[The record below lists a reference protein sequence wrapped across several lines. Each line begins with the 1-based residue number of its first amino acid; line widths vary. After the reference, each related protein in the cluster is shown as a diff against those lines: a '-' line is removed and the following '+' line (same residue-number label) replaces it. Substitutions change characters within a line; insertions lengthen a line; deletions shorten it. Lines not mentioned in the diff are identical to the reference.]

1 MLITKNQA
9 EKWFDNSLGKQFNP
23 DLFYGFQ
30 CYDYANMF
38 FMIAT
43 GERLQG
49 LYAYNI
55 PFDNKA
61 RIEKYGQIIKNYDS
75 FLPQKLDIVVFPS
88 KYGGGAGHV
97 EIVESANLNTF
108 TSFGQNWNGKGWTN
122 GVAQPGWGP
131 ETVTRHVHYYD
142 DPMYFIRLNFPDKV
156 SVGDK
161 AKSVIKQATAKK
173 QAVIK
178 PKKIML
184 VAGHG
189 YNDPGAV
196 GNGTNERDFI
206 RKYITP
212 NIAKYLRHAGHEVA
226 LYGGSSQSQ
235 DMYQDTAY
243 GVNVG
248 NKKDY
253 GLYWVKSQGYDIVL
267 EIHLDAAG
275 ESASGGHVI
284 ISSQFN
290 ADTID
295 KSIQDVIKNNLGQIR
310 GVTPRNDLLN
320 VNVSAEINMNYRL
333 SELGFITN
341 KKDMDWIKKNY
352 DLYSK
357 LIAGAIHGKP
367 IGGLVAGNVKTSAK
381 NQKNPPVPAGYT
393 PDKNNVPY
401 KKETG
406 YYTVANVKGNNVR
419 DGYSTNSRI
428 TGVLPNNT
436 TITYD
441 GAYCIN
447 GYRWITYIAN
457 SGQRRYIATGE
468 VDKAGNRISS
478 FGKFSTI

>member
-1 MLITKNQA
+1 MLMTKNQA

-23 DLFYGFQ
+23 DLFFGFQ

-38 FMIAT
+38 FMLAT

-108 TSFGQNWNGKGWTN
+108 TSYGQNWNGKGWTN

-189 YNDPGAV
+189 
-196 GNGTNERDFI
+196 
-206 RKYITP
+206 
-212 NIAKYLRHAGHEVA
+212 LM
-226 LYGGSSQSQ
+226 L
-235 DMYQDTAY
+235 
-243 GVNVG
+243 
-248 NKKDY
+248 
-253 GLYWVKSQGYDIVL
+253 
-267 EIHLDAAG
+267 
-275 ESASGGHVI
+275 
-284 ISSQFN
+284 
-290 ADTID
+290 
-295 KSIQDVIKNNLGQIR
+295 
-310 GVTPRNDLLN
+310 
-320 VNVSAEINMNYRL
+320 
-333 SELGFITN
+333 
-341 KKDMDWIKKNY
+341 
-352 DLYSK
+352 
-357 LIAGAIHGKP
+357 
-367 IGGLVAGNVKTSAK
+367 
-381 NQKNPPVPAGYT
+381 
-393 PDKNNVPY
+393 
-401 KKETG
+401 
-406 YYTVANVKGNNVR
+406 
-419 DGYSTNSRI
+419 
-428 TGVLPNNT
+428 
-436 TITYD
+436 
-441 GAYCIN
+441 
-447 GYRWITYIAN
+447 
-457 SGQRRYIATGE
+457 
-468 VDKAGNRISS
+468 
-478 FGKFSTI
+478 

>member
-38 FMIAT
+38 FMLAT

-61 RIEKYGQIIKNYDS
+61 KIEKYGQIIKNYDS

-142 DPMYFIRLNFPDKV
+142 NPMYFIRLNFPNNL
-156 SVGDK
+156 SVGNK
-161 AKSVIKQATAKK
+161 AKGIIKQATTKK
-173 QAVIK
+173 EAVIK

-226 LYGGSSQSQ
+226 LYGGSS
-235 DMYQDTAY
+235 
-243 GVNVG
+243 
-248 NKKDY
+248 
-253 GLYWVKSQGYDIVL
+253 
-267 EIHLDAAG
+267 
-275 ESASGGHVI
+275 
-284 ISSQFN
+284 
-290 ADTID
+290 
-295 KSIQDVIKNNLGQIR
+295 
-310 GVTPRNDLLN
+310 
-320 VNVSAEINMNYRL
+320 
-333 SELGFITN
+333 
-341 KKDMDWIKKNY
+341 
-352 DLYSK
+352 
-357 LIAGAIHGKP
+357 
-367 IGGLVAGNVKTSAK
+367 
-381 NQKNPPVPAGYT
+381 
-393 PDKNNVPY
+393 
-401 KKETG
+401 
-406 YYTVANVKGNNVR
+406 
-419 DGYSTNSRI
+419 
-428 TGVLPNNT
+428 
-436 TITYD
+436 
-441 GAYCIN
+441 
-447 GYRWITYIAN
+447 
-457 SGQRRYIATGE
+457 
-468 VDKAGNRISS
+468 
-478 FGKFSTI
+478 

>member
-1 MLITKNQA
+1 MLMTKNQA

-23 DLFYGFQ
+23 DGWYGFQ

-38 FMIAT
+38 FMLAT

-61 RIEKYGQIIKNYDS
+61 KIEKYGQIIKNYDS

-142 DPMYFIRLNFPDKV
+142 NPMYFIRLNFPNNL
-156 SVGDK
+156 SVGNK
-161 AKSVIKQATAKK
+161 AKGIIKQATTKK
-173 QAVIK
+173 EAVIK

-320 VNVSAEINMNYRL
+320 VNVSAEININYRL
-333 SELGFITN
+333 SELGFIT
-341 KKDMDWIKKNY
+341 
-352 DLYSK
+352 S
-357 LIAGAIHGKP
+357 
-367 IGGLVAGNVKTSAK
+367 
-381 NQKNPPVPAGYT
+381 
-393 PDKNNVPY
+393 
-401 KKETG
+401 
-406 YYTVANVKGNNVR
+406 
-419 DGYSTNSRI
+419 
-428 TGVLPNNT
+428 
-436 TITYD
+436 
-441 GAYCIN
+441 
-447 GYRWITYIAN
+447 
-457 SGQRRYIATGE
+457 
-468 VDKAGNRISS
+468 
-478 FGKFSTI
+478 